1 MENWLNQLAGLR
13 EDLGDMLW
21 HPGHG
26 GNRPGAE
33 LIEEQSR
40 ILRDFRGA
48 VLAAVERD
56 GRLTEEARAAIK
68 AELLERYGDWVTIVG
83 LSHAEVV
90 DVSLGWL
97 AEGIDDAPRLG

>member
-1 MENWLNQLAGLR
+1 
-13 EDLGDMLW
+13 MLW

-33 LIEEQSR
+33 LVEEQSR
-40 ILRDFRGA
+40 ILRDFRDP

-56 GRLTEEARAAIK
+56 DGRLTEEAQAAIK

-90 DVSLGWL
+90 DLSLGWL
-97 AEGIDDAPRLG
+97 AEGIDDAPRPG